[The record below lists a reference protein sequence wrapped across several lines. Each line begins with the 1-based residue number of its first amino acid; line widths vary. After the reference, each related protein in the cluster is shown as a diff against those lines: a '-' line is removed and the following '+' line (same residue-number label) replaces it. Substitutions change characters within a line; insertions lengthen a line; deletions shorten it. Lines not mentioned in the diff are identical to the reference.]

1 MAESK
6 FDVIVIGGG
15 AAGLLAAAAAAENG
29 ARVGLLEKNRKL
41 GVKILMSGGTR
52 CNVTHHCDARG
63 IVEAYGKPGRFLHS
77 ALAALS
83 PSNVVKLVESQGVPV
98 KVEETGKVFPVS
110 DRAIDVR
117 DALVRLASLA
127 GAKLVTESPVVALDR
142 TSTGWSVGVEGPTGS
157 QSLTAQAVIVTTGG
171 KSYPGCGTVGDG
183 YHWAER
189 LGHTLIPPIPALV
202 PILSNTA
209 WANSLKGVTLERV
222 RVAVIQLGS
231 GQQRGPHG
239 DQGKAGHRRKLKD
252 AVLATAEGGFLF
264 THWGF
269 SGPTI
274 LDVSREVAGHPD
286 RKSLRL
292 VCDFLPG
299 QRDEDVI
306 HQLDDLKQKMARQ
319 QVGAL
324 LQHWFPRRLAEAL
337 VEAAG
342 VSLLTRNAD
351 LKRTQLLAL
360 VETLKRQA
368 FSIQGTLGFEK
379 AEVTAGGIDLAEV
392 DSKTLQSKKVPGL
405 FFAGEIL
412 DLDGP
417 IGGFNFQA
425 AFSTG
430 WLAGQHAAWSIAR

>member
-1 MAESK
+1 MAESE

-83 PSNVVKLVESQGVPV
+83 PSDVVKLVESQGVPV
-98 KVEETGKVFPVS
+98 KVEETGKIFPVS

-127 GAKLVTESPVVALDR
+127 GAKLITESPVVALDR
-142 TSTGWSVGVEGPTGS
+142 TSSGWSVGVERPTGS

-222 RVAVIQLGS
+222 RVAVVQS
-231 GQQRGPHG
+231 AAG
-239 DQGKAGHRRKLKD
+239 DRDPNGDHGKAVTRRKHQD
-252 AVLATAEGGFLF
+252 VVLATAEGGFLF

-269 SGPTI
+269 SGPTV
-274 LDVSREVAGHPD
+274 LDVSREVARHPD
-286 RKSLRL
+286 RKSLKL
-292 VCDFLPG
+292 VCDFLPD
-299 QRDEDVI
+299 QRDEGVVQ
-306 HQLDDLKQKMARQ
+306 HLDDLKQKLARQ
-319 QVGAL
+319 QVGSL

-342 VSLLTRNAD
+342 ISLEIRNAD
-351 LKRTQLLAL
+351 LKRTQILAL
-360 VETLKRQA
+360 VETLKRQS

-430 WLAGQHAAWSIAR
+430 WLAGQHAAWSIVR